1 MKSLRQE
8 PFFHSLR
15 RRSLRC
21 TGTVQDIHPTAG
33 AAIGS
38 TMRDY
43 RQERRRAW
51 EKEHEIKTRRKAY
64 IVSPYAGDVEKNTKD
79 TVRYCRYAVKQGYI
93 PVAAHLIYPQ
103 ILDDR
108 VPEERAMGLMFGLS
122 LLDMC
127 DEVWIFARR
136 DAEGQYILSDGMKKE
151 YNREYP
157 PHQLQQGIKTYSL
170 ILP

>member
-8 PFFHSLR
+8 PFFSFIKKEVFEMYR
-15 RRSLRC
+15 NSS
-21 TGTVQDIHPTAG
+21 GYPDPTAG

-151 YNREYP
+151 YAEAAGKGLRTVMKDTEVY
-157 PHQLQQGIKTYSL
+157 
-170 ILP
+170 